1 MATTSVYLRV
11 IHGGL
16 SDPAGEILPGHS
28 SPVPGSA
35 IEMIR
40 SCFRHQHPEEFGAS
54 MVDDA
59 TVPAHLRYGTDDI
72 YPAGAAV
79 PEEPMGNPGAVAI

>member
-1 MATTSVYLRV
+1 
-11 IHGGL
+11 
-16 SDPAGEILPGHS
+16 
-28 SPVPGSA
+28 
-35 IEMIR
+35 
-40 SCFRHQHPEEFGAS
+40 
-54 MVDDA
+54 VDDA

>member
-1 MATTSVYLRV
+1 
-11 IHGGL
+11 
-16 SDPAGEILPGHS
+16 
-28 SPVPGSA
+28 
-35 IEMIR
+35 MIR
-40 SCFRHQHPEEFGAS
+40 TCFRHQHPEEFGAS
-54 MVDDA
+54 MVNDA

>member
-1 MATTSVYLRV
+1 MEITA
-11 IHGGL
+11 L
-16 SDPAGEILPGHS
+16 SLETVHPRPEDPDGKILPGHS
-28 SPVPGSA
+28 SLVRHCA

-40 SCFRHQHPEEFGAS
+40 ACFRHQHPEEFGAS
-54 MVDDA
+54 AVDDA

-72 YPAGAAV
+72 YPAGATV